1 MTPPPARP
9 ISVKNT
15 SPSPTPTVHGAGGSH
30 RALFLGS
37 GRWKAE
43 GRPAGSRGR
52 RGNGGAVPCPPLR
65 VPGWDPSR
73 PSALSPVPPLRSG
86 SPRVPAGPG
95 QGPSSCTS
103 SSRGLSSAVTLHGFS
118 VFGLALSLPARISDS
133 REGGRGLACP
143 LASRNVAQG
152 PVHEPPSDVGQRHNL
167 NIN

>member
-30 RALFLGS
+30 QALFLGS

-73 PSALSPVPPLRSG
+73 PSARSPVPPLRSG
-86 SPRVPAGPG
+86 SPRVLGKGPPPAPPRPAALVPQRLFTG
-95 QGPSSCTS
+95 
-103 SSRGLSSAVTLHGFS
+103 SRFSGSRYHCRRGFLTPVRAGGAWHVPLRHGMWHRAQSMSHPVMS
-118 VFGLALSLPARISDS
+118 VKDI
-133 REGGRGLACP
+133 
-143 LASRNVAQG
+143 
-152 PVHEPPSDVGQRHNL
+152 
-167 NIN
+167 I